1 MLVCL
6 VTVYAL
12 TDLFPLLVELQ
23 IQNDNSQLVIRGPAR
38 VVGFQK
44 DDRAIRHPDDAA
56 ASRSLLRFH

>member
-1 MLVCL
+1 
-6 VTVYAL
+6 
-12 TDLFPLLVELQ
+12 
-23 IQNDNSQLVIRGPAR
+23 LVIRGPAR